1 LLPKT
6 LVVDANVFIAAT
18 LADSGTRKALLKAI
32 GIQLLTPEF
41 TKIELRKYM
50 GEIATR
56 LKTQKAAV
64 AKKMEDIF
72 EAAKIVEIPK
82 NEYAQYAEEAHK
94 LSPDPNDVPYM
105 ALALAKQCP
114 LWSQD
119 KALKRQSKIVVLDTA
134 EIIATLKTAGKVI

>member
-1 LLPKT
+1 MPKT

-41 TKIELRKYM
+41 TQTELRKYM
-50 GEIATR
+50 GEIAAR
-56 LKTQKAAV
+56 LKTQEAAV
-64 AKKMEDIF
+64 AKKMAGLF

-82 NEYAQYAEEAHK
+82 NEYSQYAEEAHE
-94 LSPDPNDVPYM
+94 LSPDPNDAPYL

-119 KALKRQSKIVVLDTA
+119 KALKRQSKIAVLNTA
-134 EIIATLKTAGKVI
+134 EIMAALKAAGKGI